1 MCRFLLPLVLAFVLS
16 GHSGNRSLKLAGSG
30 KKNGVVRSVGQH
42 RQPRLAY
49 LRCIMARRQRLRL
62 SSRKS
67 WITRAPIGAVSGNI
81 PTGDSSIRSPIWGG
95 ARLRACRHSESQK
108 GVPGLLRILEGRRPR
123 HPYSSAS

>member
-49 LRCIMARRQRLRL
+49 LRWHHGEEAAATAEFQKIVDHQGANWGAAWQYPYWGQFYSL
-62 SSRKS
+62 SRI
-67 WITRAPIGAVSGNI
+67 WAWRAA
-81 PTGDSSIRSPIWGG
+81 
-95 ARLRACRHSESQK
+95 ARLPA
-108 GVPGLLRILEGRRPR
+108 
-123 HPYSSAS
+123 